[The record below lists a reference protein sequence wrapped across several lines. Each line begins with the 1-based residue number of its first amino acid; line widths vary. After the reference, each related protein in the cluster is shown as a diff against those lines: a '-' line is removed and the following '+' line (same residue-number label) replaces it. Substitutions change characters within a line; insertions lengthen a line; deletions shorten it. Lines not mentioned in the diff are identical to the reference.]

1 MALWE
6 VNGEVVY
13 ADGALSIP
21 NPSGSIFAKRHY
33 YYIPY
38 TNVGKGGFI
47 MRDGKKIHT
56 PSYIEVHPETTHD
69 DLIVDK
75 KPFEELFVEPEQ
87 WTFESSS
94 SDKTYTVKRNK
105 HGKLSCGCWGYIA
118 HRKCKHIK
126 KVQETVG
133 SLPENSYI

>member
-6 VNGEVVY
+6 VNGELVY

-21 NPSGSIFAKRHY
+21 NPSGSIFAKRFY
-33 YYIPY
+33 YKIPY
-38 TNVGKGGFI
+38 SNVGLGGFI

-56 PSYIEVHPETTHD
+56 PSYIEVHPQTTHN
-69 DLIVDK
+69 DLIVEK
-75 KPFEELFVEPEQ
+75 KPFEELFVEPQQ

-94 SDKTYTVKRNK
+94 SDKKYTVKINK
-105 HGKLSCGCWGYIA
+105 HGKLSCDCWGYIA

-126 KVQETVG
+126 EVNANIST
-133 SLPENSYI
+133 I